1 MTITEKIEIEDTKK
15 KSTGYNNSRSK
26 LKRRIYYVIGNI
38 SVTLGLIG
46 LIFPILPT
54 TPFLL
59 LAAACFAGSSEKA
72 YNWLIHNRIFGKF
85 IRDYRAGKGIPI
97 KVKIYTLFFL
107 WITIFISIFF
117 ISIFWIQILL
127 FVIAS
132 LVSIHIIMIKPKSRK
147 KG

>member
-1 MTITEKIEIEDTKK
+1 LTETAEMDLEQKK
-15 KSTGYNNSRSK
+15 LTQVKTSSSKFKRIIYSIVGYVS
-26 LKRRIYYVIGNI
+26 L
-38 SVTLGLIG
+38 TLGIIG

-59 LAAACFAGSSEKA
+59 VAAACFARNSEKA